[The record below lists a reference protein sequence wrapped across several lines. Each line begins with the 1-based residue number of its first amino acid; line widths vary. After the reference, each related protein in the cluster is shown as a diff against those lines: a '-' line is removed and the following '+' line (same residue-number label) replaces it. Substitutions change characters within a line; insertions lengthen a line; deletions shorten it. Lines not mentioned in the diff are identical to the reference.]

1 MHFNPRAPRGAR
13 PAASASP
20 SRRRHFNPRAPR
32 GARLLASISHA
43 IKSNFNP
50 RAPRGARPTA
60 TPATR
65 PRAAFQSTRPC
76 GARPTPIPLCLRTT
90 SFQSTRPCGARQ
102 AVQRRHEHD
111 ISISIHA
118 PVWGAT
124 AAEVSQCGCGRIS
137 IHAPV
142 WGATRSIS
150 ISAQG
155 FSNFNPRARVGRDP
169 PRRRHACAPCNFNP
183 RARVGRDLRHYV
195 LRIIRFISIH
205 APVWGATVRLHK
217 FAELDAIS
225 IHAPVWGATKRAE
238 AIVTH
243 AKISIHAPVWGA
255 TTFQTAYSGDT
266 TNFNPRAR
274 VGRDRP
280 WCRRSSRANNF
291 NPRARV
297 GRDVVEERPQLVERQ
312 FQSTRPCGA
321 RPLTAAPCKPMGII
335 SIHAPVW
342 GATWQ
347 ID

>member
-1 MHFNPRAPRGAR
+1 MWGATFHLLQ
-13 PAASASP
+13 PQDD
-20 SRRRHFNPRAPR
+20 RR
-32 GARLLASISHA
+32 
-43 IKSNFNP
+43 
-50 RAPRGARPTA
+50 
-60 TPATR
+60 
-65 PRAAFQSTRPC
+65 
-76 GARPTPIPLCLRTT
+76 
-90 SFQSTRPCGARQ
+90 
-102 AVQRRHEHD
+102 
-111 ISISIHA
+111 ISIHA

-205 APVWGATVRLHK
+205 APVWGAT
-217 FAELDAIS
+217 
-225 IHAPVWGATKRAE
+225 KRAE

-297 GRDVVEERPQLVERQ
+297 GRDP
-312 FQSTRPCGA
+312 
-321 RPLTAAPCKPMGII
+321 
-335 SIHAPVW
+335 
-342 GATWQ
+342 
-347 ID
+347 

>member
-1 MHFNPRAPRGAR
+1 MWGATFHLLQ
-13 PAASASP
+13 PQDD
-20 SRRRHFNPRAPR
+20 RR
-32 GARLLASISHA
+32 
-43 IKSNFNP
+43 
-50 RAPRGARPTA
+50 
-60 TPATR
+60 
-65 PRAAFQSTRPC
+65 
-76 GARPTPIPLCLRTT
+76 
-90 SFQSTRPCGARQ
+90 
-102 AVQRRHEHD
+102 
-111 ISISIHA
+111 ISIHA